1 MVWDPGGSGSP
12 TKHWWACSGLR
23 LVPACDAA
31 TALYTRF
38 FCYLFPV
45 QVSVCAVKNVFDGAF
60 ALAGLREFTVDAM
73 LAVATATV

>member
-1 MVWDPGGSGSP
+1 MGSWWLRIANQALVGLFWDFG
-12 TKHWWACSGLR
+12 

-31 TALYTRF
+31 TALYTRV

-45 QVSVCAVKNVFDGAF
+45 QVNVCAVKDVFDGAF